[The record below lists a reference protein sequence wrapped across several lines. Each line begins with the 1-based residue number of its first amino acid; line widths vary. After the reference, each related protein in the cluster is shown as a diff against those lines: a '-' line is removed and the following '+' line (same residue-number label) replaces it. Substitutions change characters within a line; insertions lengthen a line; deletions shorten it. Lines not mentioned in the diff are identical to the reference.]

1 MIIQVSSILIRL
13 IYTIKKLSYCVRTVV
28 LV

>member
-13 IYTIKKLSYCVRTVV
+13 IYTIKKLSYCVRIVV